1 MSNQDKENSKPHIE
15 RQMLEKYL
23 NTIINGDALSVLKT
37 FPSESVDLVVTSPPY
52 NLNDGNNRYYY
63 KLKRFRNGIEKRGCY
78 PVNGMDYVKDFSFNG
93 YAEHDNGMPYAD
105 YVKWQRA
112 CLKQMLRLIK
122 PDGTIFYNHKWRIQN
137 GLLNDRSDIMK
148 GFPVRQIIIWDK
160 GGSVNFNDTYFLP
173 SFEVIYM
180 ITKGGFKL
188 TKGANLKRDV
198 WYLSPQKGSNHPA
211 PFPEALSDK
220 IISSTEAKIVLD
232 PFMGSGT
239 TAVSA
244 LKCGRKYIGIDNAEE
259 YVKMAEARIRE
270 YLREPELF
278 KGGEYA

>member
-1 MSNQDKENSKPHIE
+1 M
-15 RQMLEKYL
+15 QMLEKYL
-23 NTIINGDALSVLKT
+23 NTIINDDALSVLKT

-52 NLNDGNNRYYY
+52 NLNAGNHANNNFDKTGRKRHYY
-63 KLKRFRNGIEKRGCY
+63 KLN
-78 PVNGMDYVKDFSFNG
+78 
-93 YAEHDNGMPYAD
+93 MPYAD

-112 CLKQMLRLIK
+112 CLRQMLRLIK
-122 PDGTIFYNHKWRIQN
+122 PDGAIFYNHKWRIQN
-137 GLLNDRSDIMK
+137 GLLNDRSDILK

-173 SFEVIYM
+173 SFEVIYV
-180 ITKGGFKL
+180 IAKEGFKL

-198 WYLSPQKGSNHPA
+198 WYIYPEKGLNHPA
-211 PFPEALSDK
+211 PFPEALSDR
-220 IISSTEAKIVLD
+220 IISSTDAEVVLD
-232 PFMGSGT
+232 PFVGSGT
-239 TAVSA
+239 TAISA

-278 KGGEYA
+278 EEKIICT